1 MADKAML
8 WRELVQR
15 HQLTEPDYRAVA
27 GWRFADFVFSWD
39 YDMFADG
46 SKARRFG
53 FHQFVETEA
62 MFSRCSMSSA
72 AVASFPECGIGFP
85 AAQAAGTA
93 SERQHDLADV
103 LAGLHQRMRGGGLL
117 EREGFKI
124 CGFRTPRSSS
134 GQTFSCRSAAICALS
149 ATLRERSVEPVWV
162 RRFNSSGIRLSSLP
176 RHFACRFVRCDLPS
190 PRPDSSWPHSR
201 RRSDRRSR
209 RRLCRRWRL
218 WCVRQNLRCGS

>member
-1 MADKAML
+1 MAKIAAYFGLECAPPLPMPLESMMADKAML

-85 AAQAAGTA
+85 
-93 SERQHDLADV
+93 
-103 LAGLHQRMRGGGLL
+103 QRR
-117 EREGFKI
+117 
-124 CGFRTPRSSS
+124 
-134 GQTFSCRSAAICALS
+134 
-149 ATLRERSVEPVWV
+149 LRERLQNVNMILPMCSLDSISACAAAAC
-162 RRFNSSGIRLSSLP
+162 SSGKVLK
-176 RHFACRFVRCDLPS
+176 FAASGRRAPAAAKPS
-190 PRPDSSWPHSR
+190 RA
-201 RRSDRRSR
+201 DRRQSALCPR
-209 RRLCRRWRL
+209 RCASAALNRY
-218 WCVRQNLRCGS
+218 GSGVSTAVASD